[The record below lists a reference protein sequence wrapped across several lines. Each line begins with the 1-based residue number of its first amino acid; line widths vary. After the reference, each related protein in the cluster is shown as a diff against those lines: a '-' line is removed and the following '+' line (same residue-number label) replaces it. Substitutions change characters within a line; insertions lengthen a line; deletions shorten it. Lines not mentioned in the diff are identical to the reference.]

1 MKRFCAKHGFYKT
14 RRLPDAHLEL
24 ESASIVAEVTMNDG
38 LVFKNFDWWT
48 LAYCQAHEFVLTP
61 IIFIFKAEPAFG
73 LKVMTG
79 HLCRKGVKVAE
90 RRVGRAMRAMHP
102 TFHEARI
109 TCLFLLKQFKWLLH
123 TDNFYSYTMCLGFYT
138 WLFLTFLFPVK
149 GAHNL
154 NLIPYNTEYTSCT
167 LQSQDYAYNWSV
179 CVEVSFFFS
188 EGIDVINECSKIR

>member
-1 MKRFCAKHGFYKT
+1 MSGQRVLSACSMKIFCAKHGFYKT
-14 RRLPDAHLEL
+14 HRLPDAHLEL

-61 IIFIFKAEPAFG
+61 IIFIFKTEPAFG

-109 TCLFLLKQFKWLLH
+109 TCLFLLKQFN
-123 TDNFYSYTMCLGFYT
+123 DFYT
-138 WLFLTFLFPVK
+138 QT
-149 GAHNL
+149 
-154 NLIPYNTEYTSCT
+154 TSIVILCVWDFIH
-167 LQSQDYAYNWSV
+167 DY
-179 CVEVSFFFS
+179 F
-188 EGIDVINECSKIR
+188 